1 MSCFIHI
8 LPQSKS
14 GLRYLTDEAQV
25 FEKNAWDHVPPPEDQ
40 DEKISAAIARQ
51 KKVPVPDDKK
61 SESYVISVSRQLISA
76 IVKYNT
82 RPSLYWDIFYRN
94 NSGNFFKDRNWL
106 LREFPQLD
114 DVSKVNVRALLL
126 FSTMSAYIQT

>member
-1 MSCFIHI
+1 MSCFIHV
-8 LPQSKS
+8 LPQSES
-14 GLRYLTDEAQV
+14 GSRYLTDEAQV

-61 SESYVISVSRQLISA
+61 SESYVISVSQHLIGA
-76 IVKYNT
+76 TVKYNT

-114 DVSKVNVRALLL
+114 DVSKVNVRTPLSFPNL
-126 FSTMSAYIQT
+126 SAYVET